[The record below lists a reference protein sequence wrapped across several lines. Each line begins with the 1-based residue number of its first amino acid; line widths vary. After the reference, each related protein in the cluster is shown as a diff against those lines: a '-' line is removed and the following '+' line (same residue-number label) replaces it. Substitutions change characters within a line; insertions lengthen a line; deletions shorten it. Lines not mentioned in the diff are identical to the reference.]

1 MRTACAFSL
10 LLAAAVG
17 GCSREPAFDER
28 FQDVTTSI
36 SASAE
41 AIDAEIMATDS
52 PAAQVTAKEWQ
63 KPIPEM

>member
-1 MRTACAFSL
+1 MRTARVFSL

-17 GCSREPAFDER
+17 GCNREPAFDER

-41 AIDAEIMATDS
+41 AIDAEIMASDS
-52 PAAQVTAKEWQ
+52 PAAPVVFKD
-63 KPIPEM
+63 

>member
-1 MRTACAFSL
+1 MRTAGAFSL

-28 FQDVTTSI
+28 FEEVTTSI
-36 SASAE
+36 SASAA

-52 PAAQVTAKEWQ
+52 PVAPVVSKD
-63 KPIPEM
+63 